1 MTLLYLSTEDPLP
14 EAARR
19 VFDALGVEEREERD
33 SDNYPGG
40 NYFRGKVGAF
50 DVRVAR
56 QSPADPFYDEFQVL
70 VSIRAPS
77 TLPTPPDEVAQLAA
91 IELLRAK
98 FRVAEKDGRPQQ
110 RARWKVYALDAAG
123 RLQTTVLERDLP
135 A

>member
-1 MTLLYLSTEDPLP
+1 MILFYLSTQDELP
-14 EAARR
+14 EVAGR
-19 VFDALGVEEREERD
+19 VFDALGVEDGEERD

-40 NYFRGKVGAF
+40 SYFRGKVGAVE
-50 DVRVAR
+50 VRVSR
-56 QSPADPFYDEFQVL
+56 ESPEDPFYDEFQVL

-98 FRVAEKDGRPQQ
+98 FRVAEEAGSTEQ

-123 RLQTTVLERDLP
+123 TLQATVLERD
-135 A
+135 